1 MDKQKELYAEYIKY
15 QDAYKAHKKSSRRE
29 TKRTLFF
36 GILPALALACI
47 LVSQKPVI
55 LAILGFVLAGVS
67 CLLFA
72 QLGAKWC
79 KINPVDF
86 LAGRE
91 WEAKLEA
98 YLKECGVNLYS
109 AKNSYIHTD
118 KYASDEDRFGPV
130 IVYATEAE
138 VNGVRTPIEVQ
149 EKSNKL
155 IILTPTSELIPT
167 P

>member
-1 MDKQKELYAEYIKY
+1 MDKQKELHAQYLKY
-15 QDAYKAHKKSSRRE
+15 QEACKAQRKSSRKE
-29 TKRTLFF
+29 TTRILLF
-36 GILPALALACI
+36 GIVPALVLACI

-55 LAILGFVLAGVS
+55 LGILGFVLVGVA

-79 KINPVDF
+79 KINSVDF
-86 LAGRE
+86 PAGRE
-91 WEAKLEA
+91 WEATLEA
-98 YLKECGVNLYS
+98 YLQECGINLYS
-109 AKNSYIHTD
+109 TKNPYIHTD
-118 KYASDEDRFGPV
+118 KYESDEGRFGPV

-138 VNGVRTPIEVQ
+138 VNGVRTSIEVQ

-155 IILTPTSELIPT
+155 LVLTPTSELVPT